1 MDSLIFYYQNKGVKK
16 MEQVKKI
23 EVSLLSEFKNHP
35 FQVNKDVE
43 FYELERSIENDGI
56 LVPLLARPNPHGE
69 GYELISGHRRKAAC
83 EELGIKEVPVIIRE
97 MSDDQAIIAMVDSNL
112 QREHIK
118 PSEKAYA
125 YKMKLE
131 AMKRQGA
138 RTDLTFS
145 QVEKKLEES
154 NPTLQLS
161 EVTCGIGEDGIWQ
174 ISNTGNKKA
183 RYANEVLAKQVGESR
198 AQISRYIRLTYLI
211 PQILRMVDDGRIT
224 FTVAVELSYLKEDE
238 QYELYAVMDL
248 EQCTPSLPQA
258 NRIKRMSQSG
268 LLDMDMMY
276 TILEEEKPNQKEKIS
291 IRADVLEPY
300 FPKGFSPKQKIE
312 LIETLVKEWHE
323 QQTLDVKNF
332 DDDIYGRGSR

>member
-1 MDSLIFYYQNKGVKK
+1 

-112 QREHIK
+112 QRENIK
-118 PSEKAYA
+118 PSEKAFA
-125 YKMKLE
+125 YKMKLD
-131 AMKRQGA
+131 AMNRQGY
-138 RTDLTFS
+138 RTDLSSGQLGQKNENNTI
-145 QVEKKLEES
+145 VVHKLEI
-154 NPTLQLS
+154 TKD
-161 EVTCGIGEDGIWQ
+161 EDNYLKLENEKEKPMP
-174 ISNTGNKKA
+174 ISSRRELA
-183 RYANEVLAKQVGESR
+183 RQVGESER
-198 AQISRYIRLTYLI
+198 QIQRYIRLTYLI
-211 PQILRMVDDGRIT
+211 PQILRMVDDGRIA

-268 LLDMDMMY
+268 SLDMDMMY
-276 TILEEEKPNQKEKIS
+276 TTLEEEKPNQKEKIS

-323 QQTLDVKNF
+323 QQALDVNNL
-332 DDDIYGRGSR
+332 DDVCGRGSR